1 LAAAIEGEVAGAKV
15 ELIKGGR
22 GVFTVIADGKQV
34 WNKHETGSFPKESE
48 IVKRLTA
55 G

>member
-1 LAAAIEGEVAGAKV
+1 MPGATV

-22 GVFTVIADGKQV
+22 GVFTVLADGVQV
-34 WNKHETGSFPKESE
+34 WNKHETGSFPKQAE